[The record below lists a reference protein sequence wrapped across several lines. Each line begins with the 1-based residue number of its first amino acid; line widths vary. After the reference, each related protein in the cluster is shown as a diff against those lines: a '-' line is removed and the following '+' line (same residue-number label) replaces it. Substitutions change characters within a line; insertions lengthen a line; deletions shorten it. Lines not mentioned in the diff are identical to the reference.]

1 MSEKTKND
9 YMKMA
14 HPIRLR
20 WYDDGNDAY
29 YVVSIPSFPSCVT
42 HGYTLKEALKE
53 IMVVK
58 EVTIEMMMKHNL
70 EIVEFAEMTPV
81 IEIAEPFSK
90 EEMKEMADAVEK
102 MIEILD
108 GLDKGSE

>member
-1 MSEKTKND
+1 MTKKTLND

-20 WYDDGNDAY
+20 WYDDGNEAY

-42 HGYTLKEALKE
+42 HGYTAKEALKE
-53 IMVVK
+53 IMVAK
-58 EVTIEMMMKHNL
+58 EVTIETMMKHNL
-70 EIVEFAEMTPV
+70 EIVEFTETTPV

-90 EEMKEMADAVEK
+90 EEIKEMTDAVEK
-102 MIEILD
+102 MIGILD
-108 GLDKGSE
+108 GLDEGSE